1 MVTDQDSSVPGGR
14 SVAVSESRRRVAAFF
29 DMDKTIIAENSG
41 SVYMKHLFRQG
52 EVGAFDLAIG
62 LVAYL
67 RYKLGMLDIEASTRS
82 LVIGLKGRTA
92 SDLIEEGRTLCAQE
106 IVPLIYPA
114 AAATIRDHQK
124 KGDLVCI
131 VSGSLG
137 FVVEPVA
144 AHLGVQHMIHS
155 QLEMEDGRVT
165 GELVQPLC
173 FEEGKL
179 YWLRDFIRHH
189 QIDLARSWFYS
200 DSVTDRPL
208 LEQVGHP
215 VAVNPDPRLYVLA
228 LRRGWPVR
236 LFELDEAPGAEDT
249 EEMGAD

>member
-1 MVTDQDSSVPGGR
+1 MVTDQGSSASGDRGVE
-14 SVAVSESRRRVAAFF
+14 VSESSRRVAAFF

-41 SVYMKHLFRQG
+41 SVYMKHLYRQG

-67 RYKLGMLDIEASTRS
+67 RYKLGMLDVEESTRS
-82 LVIGLKGRTA
+82 LVSGLKGRSE
-92 SDLIEEGRTLCAQE
+92 SDLIEEGRALCARK
-106 IVPLIYPA
+106 IFPLIYPS
-114 AAATIRDHQK
+114 AATTIRGHQK

-144 AHLGVQHMIHS
+144 AHLGIRHMIHS
-155 QLEMEDGRVT
+155 RLEMEDGRVT
-165 GELVQPLC
+165 GELVYPLC

-179 YWLRDFIRHH
+179 YWLQDFIRRH

-208 LEQVGHP
+208 LERVGHP
-215 VAVNPDPRLYVLA
+215 VVVNPDPRLYALA
-228 LRRGWPVR
+228 LGRGWPVR
-236 LFELDEAPGAEDT
+236 LFELGEAEDS
-249 EEMGAD
+249 EGMRND